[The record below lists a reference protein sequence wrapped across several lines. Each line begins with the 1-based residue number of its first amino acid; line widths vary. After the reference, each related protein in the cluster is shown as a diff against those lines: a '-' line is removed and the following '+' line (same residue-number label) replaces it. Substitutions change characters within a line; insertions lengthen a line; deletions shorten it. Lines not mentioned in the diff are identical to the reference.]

1 VRTCSHFFGRYNYIH
16 KKQSLSTHLLSPPT
30 AKEKWQA
37 MENQNNLTGRLSM
50 SEHYEYLGAPLKIG
64 NELIKNRFCMSPI
77 GGGQHHQPT
86 GGLKDTTI
94 QYLVE
99 RAKGGFGLIFTGAIA
114 ADYQVDPY
122 TGVGPSPL
130 QNPDAF
136 KFTATE
142 LNERANAYN
151 TKIFAQITMGL
162 GRNYP
167 DLPAPS
173 PMPVFHHRDMLSPE
187 LSVDDIHRKIDAV
200 VQVAKLAKDSG
211 FSGVEVHSI
220 HWGYLLDQFAL
231 SMMNHRTDEYGGSLE
246 NRLRAAK
253 EILEGIKQECGRN
266 YPVSMRLGLK
276 TFVKAI
282 ETATLTGEEEAGR
295 TLEEGIEIAR
305 LLESYGYDCLSVD
318 TGIYDS
324 FYYACPPM
332 YMPKGYLV
340 ELAAKAKAAVN
351 IPILAGGRMNDPDI
365 AEAAIR
371 DGKID
376 AIVIGRAALADPEY
390 PNKVLSGH
398 TERIRP
404 CIACNQGCI
413 TRLQQGKQPTCAV
426 NPAAMREMR
435 YGLKPAFQKKKV
447 VVIGGGVAGME
458 AARTSALRGHQ
469 VTLIEKSSRLGG
481 NLVPGGSHSFKKEV
495 RDLNNWYQRELKEL
509 PVQILM
515 NTEAD
520 VEQIKNL
527 GADIVILATGSTPV
541 MPKVPG
547 IDNPMVLGCMEAFA
561 HPDKVGQKV
570 AVIGGGLVGCEMAL
584 DYAMKGKEVTVVEAL
599 DKILTAGIPL
609 PIPNGQMIPDLFE
622 HYHVNVL
629 EGHRLASVENHTAI
643 VESKGEKQALEV
655 DTVVIAVGFRPAPSM
670 REALSR
676 SGATVYE
683 IGDGRQVGTIL
694 RAIWDG
700 YEVANNI

>member
-1 VRTCSHFFGRYNYIH
+1 MS
-16 KKQSLSTHLLSPPT
+16 KQ
-30 AKEKWQA
+30 
-37 MENQNNLTGRLSM
+37 
-50 SEHYEYLGAPLKIG
+50 YEYLGSPLKIG
-64 NELIKNRFCMSPI
+64 GETIKNRFCMAPI

-142 LNERANAYN
+142 LNERVNAYN
-151 TKIFAQITMGL
+151 TKVFAQITMGL

-167 DLPAPS
+167 NLPAPS
-173 PMPVFHHRDMLSPE
+173 PMPVFHHRDMMSPE
-187 LSVDDIHRKIDAV
+187 LSISEIHQKIDAV
-200 VQVAKLAKDSG
+200 IRVAKLAKESG

-253 EILEGIKQECGRN
+253 EILEGIKQECGSD
-266 YPVSMRLGLK
+266 YPVSMRLGLI

-295 TLEEGIEIAR
+295 TLEEGIAIAK

-340 ELAAKAKAAVN
+340 DLAAKAKEAVK
-351 IPILAGGRMNDPDI
+351 IPILAGGRMNDPEI
-365 AEAAIR
+365 AEMAIQS
-371 DGKID
+371 GKID
-376 AIVIGRAALADPEY
+376 AIVIGRAALADPDY
-390 PNKVLSGH
+390 PNKTLSGN
-398 TERIRP
+398 TDRIRP

-426 NPAAMREMR
+426 NPAAMRELR
-435 YGLKPAFQKKKV
+435 YGLRAGGLKKKV
-447 VVIGGGVAGME
+447 LIVGGGVAGME
-458 AARTSALRGHQ
+458 AARTAALRGHE
-469 VTLIEKSSRLGG
+469 VTLLEKSGQLGG
-481 NLVPGGSHSFKKEV
+481 NLIPGGSHRFKKEV
-495 RDLNNWYQRELKEL
+495 NDLNAWYQRELKEL
-509 PVQILM
+509 PVTILLK
-515 NTEAD
+515 TEAD
-520 VEQIKNL
+520 AELIKKL
-527 GADIVILATGSTPV
+527 GADIVILSTGSEPI
-541 MPKVPG
+541 MPRIPG
-547 IDNPMVLGCMEAFA
+547 IDHSMVIGCMDAFA
-561 HPDKVGQKV
+561 HPEKVGQKV
-570 AVIGGGLVGCEMAL
+570 VVVGGGLVGCEMAL
-584 DYAMKGKEVTVVEAL
+584 DYAQEGKEVTVVEAL
-599 DKILTAGIPL
+599 DKILTAGIPS

-622 HYHVNVL
+622 YYHVKVL
-629 EGHRLASVENHTAI
+629 EGHRLTAIEENHIILET
-643 VESKGEKQALEV
+643 KGESLEWEA
-655 DTVVIAVGFRPAPSM
+655 DTVIIAVGFRPAPSM
-670 REALSR
+670 REELTK
-676 SGATVYE
+676 SGTVVYE

-694 RAIWDG
+694 KAIWDG
-700 YEVANNI
+700 YEIANNI

>member
-1 VRTCSHFFGRYNYIH
+1 MQDYG
-16 KKQSLSTHLLSPPT
+16 
-30 AKEKWQA
+30 
-37 MENQNNLTGRLSM
+37 NLGKPLQIGRLT
-50 SEHYEYLGAPLKIG
+50 
-64 NELIKNRFCMSPI
+64 IKNRFCMAPI
-77 GGGQHHQPT
+77 GGGQHHLPG
-86 GGLKDTTI
+86 GGLKDETI

-114 ADYQVDPY
+114 ADGTVDPY
-122 TGVGPSPL
+122 TGVGPTIL

-136 KFTATE
+136 KMTATE
-142 LNERANAYN
+142 LNERAGAYG

-167 DLPAPS
+167 NLPAPS
-173 PMPVFHHRDMLSPE
+173 SVHVFRHPGEVSPKLTRDQIRSKIG
-187 LSVDDIHRKIDAV
+187 SVVKASKI
-200 VQVAKLAKDSG
+200 AKESG

-253 EILEGIKQECGRN
+253 DILEGIKQECGSDF
-266 YPVSMRLGLK
+266 PVSMRLGLK
-276 TFVKAI
+276 TFVKGF
-282 ETATLTGEEEAGR
+282 EQATLTGEEEIGR
-295 TLEEGIEIAR
+295 TLEEGVEIAK

-340 ELAAKAKAAVN
+340 DLAAKAKEAVN
-351 IPILAGGRMNDPDI
+351 IPILAGGRMNDADI
-365 AEAAIR
+365 AESVVR

-376 AIVIGRAALADPEY
+376 AVVLGRAALADPEY

-426 NPAAMREMR
+426 NPSAMREIR
-435 YGLKPAFQKKKV
+435 YALRPCVQPKKV
-447 VVIGGGVAGME
+447 VIVGGGVAGME
-458 AARTSALRGHQ
+458 AARTAAMRGHE
-469 VTLIEKSSRLGG
+469 VSLYEKNEALGG
-481 NLVPGGSHSFKKEV
+481 NLIPGGSHSFKKEV
-495 RDLNNWYQRELKEL
+495 RELNAWYQNELGEL
-509 PVQILM
+509 PMDIHTGEAITAEQLRNM
-515 NTEAD
+515 DAD
-520 VEQIKNL
+520 VI
-527 GADIVILATGSTPV
+527 ILATGSVPV

-547 IDNPMVLGCMEAFA
+547 IDDEKVLGCMEAFA
-561 HPDKVGQKV
+561 HPEKVGQKV

-584 DYAMKGKEVTVVEAL
+584 DYAQSGKEVTVVEAL
-599 DKILTAGIPL
+599 PKILSAGIPS

-622 HYHVNVL
+622 HHHVTILEDHRLSAIENGKVVL
-629 EGHRLASVENHTAI
+629 ECAEGKKTLD
-643 VESKGEKQALEV
+643 V
-655 DTVVIAVGFRPAPSM
+655 DSVVIAVGFHPAPSM
-670 REALSR
+670 AQELSGC
-676 SGATVYE
+676 GAVVYE
-683 IGDGRQVGTIL
+683 IGDGKKVSTIL
-694 RAIWDG
+694 HAVWDG
-700 YEVANNI
+700 YEVGNNI